1 MTLTALHARQTLHH
15 EAIDWASRVV
25 SNGGT
30 ASMRT
35 IRAVSRFCSEIQAAG
50 IRDRFHRLNLFCG
63 TGLSSVLVP
72 LYRGQSFGGT
82 TFGGT
87 TDTNVNF
94 VAGDYA
100 ETSGLYPGAT
110 NSTKYLNTGFAANTI
125 AAVSAHLGLGL
136 LAANTMTGFCT
147 GIGAFTGSTSFAI
160 SMRTGNAT
168 EPAACFTRF
177 ATASDLFGD
186 NVGTTGA
193 SLAAGNVIAS
203 WPTMYRNGAATGST
217 ATTGQN
223 YPSAHS
229 FFVFAISSNGSS
241 VQNYSNPRLGW
252 YSIGSTMTAAQV
264 VQFNDAMNRFYT
276 TIKRT

>member
-100 ETSGLYPGAT
+100 ETSGLTG
-110 NSTKYLNTGFAANTI
+110 NGSTKYLNTGFPANTI
-125 AAVSAHLGLGL
+125 AAGSAHLGIGI
-136 LAANTMTGFCT
+136 LAANTLTSART
-147 GIGAFTGSTSFAI
+147 GIGAYNGSTLSFEIA
-160 SMRTGNAT
+160 MRNGFASA
-168 EPAACFTRF
+168 PCCYFTRF
-177 ATASDLFGD
+177 NTASDRFGD
-186 NVGTTGA
+186 DVGTGA
-193 SLAAGNVIAS
+193 ATLAAGNIVAS
-203 WPTMYRNGAATGST
+203 WPTMYRNGAASGTT
-217 ATTGQN
+217 ATTSQN
-223 YPSAHS
+223 YSAAHS
-229 FFVFAISSNGSS
+229 FFVFANNNAGGGVIS
-241 VQNYSNPRLGW
+241 YTDARFGW
-252 YSIGSTMTAAQV
+252 YSIGSTMTGTQVTAFNAALT
-264 VQFNDAMNRFYT
+264 RFYT
-276 TIKRT
+276 ALGRS